1 MIPPVLILCGGEGK
15 RLLPHTDNIP
25 KPLVEVNGRPIL
37 SYIIERVKLYDPSKI
52 IIATGYMA
60 SKISSYISNSYA
72 DYDITLSYAEDV
84 DIIERVKLA
93 ANSIEE
99 DAIILYGDTISDID
113 LDELYSFSNAHRQ
126 IATISVWPMRS
137 QFGVVEIE
145 ANDNVISFI
154 EKPILDYWINIGY
167 IHLKKEAI
175 KLLYEFDS
183 FEQYLICLAKN
194 NNLTAFKHHGDHITI
209 NTVEELKIAE
219 SSIDK
224 LIIL

>member
-1 MIPPVLILCGGEGK
+1 MIPPTLILCGGEGK

-37 SYIIERVKLYDPSKI
+37 SYIIERVKLYDPRKI
-52 IIATGYMA
+52 IVATGYMA
-60 SKISSYISNSYA
+60 NKISSYISNSYA
-72 DYDITLSYAEDV
+72 EYDITLSYAGDV

-93 ANSIEE
+93 AQYFEE

-113 LDELYSFSNAHRQ
+113 LHELYSFSNSHRQ
-126 IATISVWPMRS
+126 IATISVWRMRS
-137 QFGVVEIE
+137 QFGIVEIE
-145 ANDNVISFI
+145 ANDNVLSFI
-154 EKPILDYWINIGY
+154 EKPILNYWINIGY

-183 FEQYLICLAKN
+183 FEQYLSYLAKN

-224 LIIL
+224 LKII

>member
-1 MIPPVLILCGGEGK
+1 MISPVLILCGGEGK

-25 KPLVEVNGRPIL
+25 KPLVELNGRPIL

-183 FEQYLICLAKN
+183 FELYLSYLAHNKN
-194 NNLTAFKHHGDHITI
+194 LSAFKHHGNHITI
-209 NTVEELKIAE
+209 NSVEELKIAE

-224 LIIL
+224 IRIR